1 MRLPLAL
8 ASLVLAISQAE
19 RVANAQSVPSPAPT
33 TTPAAALPSPKYS
46 NPFTVRG
53 YFRAYDFTRQNAS
66 GFPSTAGTLNQQSLN
81 FATELHLEYR
91 ILNSGFSIGG
101 SYLYANPLNGCD
113 NPASIKTVPNCEVLG
128 TQNVATSTNLGH
140 LNPDNT
146 LPGYGLSTF
155 YEAYVQYNKNGLFTR
170 VGNQVINT
178 PWTNASDSRLK
189 PVAFQGADV
198 SYKLGTHFSVE
209 AMDMDRFQPRTTND
223 FLQSNLLTG
232 AANELPYGAAPI
244 TNPAANT
251 GGFHYGRIGY
261 TAPNFTSNLH
271 YYHFDDLANFAWLD
285 GKYTF
290 SHARFAPFIAI
301 QAGDER
307 NTGSS
312 VVGQINSQVY
322 GAQLGVNV
330 TKNVVFT
337 MGTDVIPRKIQNLP
351 AGEVCTAATGQI
363 KQSQTYPNPGA
374 GFFVPTAAPQCI
386 ANPNGTYS
394 VEYGGLASPYTDSYA
409 TDPLFTTSL
418 TQGMVDR
425 RAPGSSEKVALTYTS
440 TNKRLVLAVSRAWY
454 DYGYTG
460 FPDQTAETNG
470 DAMYYLRPTGA
481 GPYHGLLLRYRYGI
495 RTDDHS
501 SALNYPGIPGV
512 YFGQSPYFVYNR
524 AQLEYDF

>member
-1 MRLPLAL
+1 MALAL
-8 ASLVLAISQAE
+8 SALAFFQTERAADAQAI
-19 RVANAQSVPSPAPT
+19 PSPAPT
-33 TTPAAALPSPKYS
+33 ATPAARQAFANST

-53 YFRAYDFTRQNAS
+53 YVRAYDFTRQNAS
-66 GFPSTAGTLNQQSLN
+66 GFPSTAGTLNQQSLSL
-81 FATELHLEYR
+81 ATSLHLEYR
-91 ILNSGFSIGG
+91 IFDSGFSLGG

-113 NPASIKTVPNCEVLG
+113 NAASIKTVPNCQVLG
-128 TQNVATSTNLGH
+128 TQNVATSSNLQH

-146 LPGYGLSTF
+146 LPGYGMSTF
-155 YEAYVQYNKNGLFTR
+155 YEAYVQYNKKGFFAR
-170 VGNQVINT
+170 VGDQVINT

-189 PVAFQGADV
+189 PAAFQGADV
-198 SYKLGTHFSVE
+198 SYKLGPRFSME
-209 AMDMDRFQPRTTND
+209 AMDMDRYQPRTTND
-223 FLQSNLLTG
+223 FVQANLLTG
-232 AANELPYGAAPI
+232 AANELPYGNAPI

-251 GGFHYGRIGY
+251 GGFHYSRIGY
-261 TAPNFTSNLH
+261 AAPNFTSNLH
-271 YYHFDDLANFAWLD
+271 YYHFDDLANFVWLD
-285 GKYTF
+285 GRYAF
-290 SHARFAPFIAI
+290 SRARFAPYIAI

-312 VVGQINSQVY
+312 IVGQINSQVY
-322 GAQLGVNV
+322 GTQLGVNI
-330 TKNVVFT
+330 TKNVLLTV
-337 MGTDVIPRKIQNLP
+337 GADVIPRKIQNLP
-351 AGEVCTAATGQI
+351 AGQVCTAATGQI

-386 ANPNGTYS
+386 ANPNGTFS

-440 TNKRLVLAVSRAWY
+440 TNKRLVMSVSQAWY
-454 DYGYTG
+454 DYGFTG
-460 FPDQTAETNG
+460 FPDQTAEANA
-470 DAMYYLRPTGA
+470 DAMYYFRPMA
-481 GPYHGLLLRYRYGI
+481 PGPYHGLLLRYRYGV